1 MLELRSTDML
11 KRAQELPDNPLQ
23 QPRGLYVPVKAPP
36 GELSATPGVA
46 DAAELSA
53 QRARLI
59 DAIRVHQESL
69 PVQVAEDAFRGL
81 VAGSLTGLGLLLL
94 RGLLTG
100 QPDTEDRDTVQDDAY

>member
-11 KRAQELPDNPLQ
+11 KRAQELPDNLLQ

-46 DAAELSA
+46 DAAERSA

-59 DAIRVHQESL
+59 DEIRVQQESL
-69 PVQVAEDAFRGL
+69 PVAVAGDAFRGL
-81 VAGSLTGLGLLLL
+81 VAGSLTGISLLLL
-94 RGLLTG
+94 RSLLMGQADTG
-100 QPDTEDRDTVQDDAY
+100 EMDTVPDDAY

>member
-11 KRAQELPDNPLQ
+11 KRAQELPDNLLQ

-46 DAAELSA
+46 DAAERSA

-59 DAIRVHQESL
+59 DAIRVQPGITSGTGC
-69 PVQVAEDAFRGL
+69 RGRL
-81 VAGSLTGLGLLLL
+81 SRAGRWQSHWDWGFCFCG
-94 RGLLTG
+94 
-100 QPDTEDRDTVQDDAY
+100 VY

>member
-46 DAAELSA
+46 DAAERSA

-69 PVQVAEDAFRGL
+69 PVAGCRGRLSRL

-94 RGLLTG
+94 RGLLMG
-100 QPDTEDRDTVQDDAY
+100 QADTEERDTVQDDAY

>member
-11 KRAQELPDNPLQ
+11 KRAQELPDNLLQ

-46 DAAELSA
+46 DAAERSA

-59 DAIRVHQESL
+59 DQIRVQQESL

-81 VAGSLTGLGLLLL
+81 VAGSLSGLALLVL

-100 QPDTEDRDTVQDDAY
+100 QPDTGESDTVPDDTY